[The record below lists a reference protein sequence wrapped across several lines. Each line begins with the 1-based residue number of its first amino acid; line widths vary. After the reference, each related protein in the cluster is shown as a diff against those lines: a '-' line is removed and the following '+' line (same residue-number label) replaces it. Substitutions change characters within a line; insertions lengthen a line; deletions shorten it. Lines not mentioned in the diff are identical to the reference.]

1 MSSLNSSIPAYS
13 LPLGRRLIIPAAALG
28 LAAAI
33 TLGIAIGPVS
43 LDLPTVWRSLLGR
56 GEVTSN
62 LIVRDIRLPRVLV
75 GAMVGAN
82 LGVAGALLQGV
93 TRNPLADPHVV
104 GISAGAGV
112 AAIAMIVF
120 SPGAPI
126 GTIAPIS
133 FAGGMASGGIA
144 YLMAWR
150 GGVSPVRLALA
161 GIAMTAMLT
170 AVIAA
175 ILVHSALSGPAALA
189 WLVGGLQGRDWQH
202 FRMVAPYCAIGIVLA
217 IVAAKQ
223 VNIINLGDEIASGL
237 GQQVERTRLM
247 LVGLAALLASSA
259 VSVAG
264 MVGFV
269 GLVVPHVARL
279 TIGNDYR
286 FLIPTAALYGAT
298 LLVLADTFARTVF
311 DPREL
316 PVGVLTALLGGPV
329 FIYLIR
335 RRA

>member
-1 MSSLNSSIPAYS
+1 MSSLDSSIPAFS
-13 LPLGRRLIIPAAALG
+13 LPPARLLIIPAAALA

-33 TLGIAIGPVS
+33 VTGIAIGPVPI
-43 LDLPTVWRSLLGR
+43 DLPTVWRSLLGQ
-56 GEVTSN
+56 GDGTSN

-82 LGVAGALLQGV
+82 LGVAGAILQGV

-112 AAIAMIVF
+112 AAIAIIVF
-120 SPGAPI
+120 SPGSPI
-126 GTIAPIS
+126 GVIAPIS

-161 GIAMTAMLT
+161 GVAMTAMLT

-202 FRMVAPYCAIGIVLA
+202 FRMLVPYFGIGLVLA
-217 IVAAKQ
+217 VVAAKQ

-237 GQQVERTRLM
+237 GQTVERTRLM
-247 LVGLAALLASSA
+247 LVALAALLASSA

-264 MVGFV
+264 MIGFV
-269 GLVVPHVARL
+269 GLVVPHLARL

-298 LLVLADTFARTVF
+298 LLVLADTFARTAF

-316 PVGVLTALLGGPV
+316 PVGVLTALIGGPV